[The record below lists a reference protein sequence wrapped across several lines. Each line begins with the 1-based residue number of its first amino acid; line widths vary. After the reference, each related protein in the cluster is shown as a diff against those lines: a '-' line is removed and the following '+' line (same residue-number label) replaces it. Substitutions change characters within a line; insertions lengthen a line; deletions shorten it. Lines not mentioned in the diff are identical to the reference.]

1 CQLQCHGILTTARS
15 SRDVIIVSG
24 CRVSLAIT
32 VPNKWSAI
40 CHQGIFLRSV
50 CNCQLQCHRIL
61 TATSC
66 SCDVIVISSST
77 VSLAITIPN
86 KRSAIGNEGIFL
98 RSSCNGQLQCHSILT
113 T

>member
-40 CHQGIFLRSV
+40 CHQGIFLRSI
-50 CNCQLQCHRIL
+50 CNCQLQCNCIL
-61 TATSC
+61 TTTSC
-66 SCDVIVISSST
+66 SCDVIIVTGSA
-77 VSLAITIPN
+77 VGLAITVPN
-86 KRSAIGNEGIFL
+86 KRSAVGHQGIFP
-98 RSSCNGQLQCHSILT
+98 CT
-113 T
+113 V